1 MQGKQ
6 SNACRLR
13 CQRDDKSFIWEGNQ
27 KKEQK
32 KMLFSRNLLGNY
44 QFLLFFFSCQ
54 KDKDIFSWRLTGIGH
69 WHAAISY
76 LEVLQANESVKEYSL
91 EINRLRCPNLH
102 QDLILMWAT
111 SEGNNC
117 LCQTP
122 KHTLVSELFMFGRK
136 RETLDELTVAEEI
149 LVPCCGLNRNIFE
162 FSSSA
167 RTVWLLS
174 MSRVKV
180 DQHS

>member
-1 MQGKQ
+1 MSERWQKLY
-6 SNACRLR
+6 LR
-13 CQRDDKSFIWEGNQ
+13 REP
-27 KKEQK
+27 KKEKIKDVIQSELVGK
-32 KMLFSRNLLGNY
+32 LPVSAV
-44 QFLLFFFSCQ
+44 FFFSCQ
-54 KDKDIFSWRLTGIGH
+54 KDKDVFSWRLTGIGH

-76 LEVLQANESVKEYSL
+76 LEVLQANESVKEDSL

-111 SEGNNC
+111 SDGNNC

-122 KHTLVSELFMFGRK
+122 KHTLVSELFMFGRR
-136 RETLDELTVAEEI
+136 REILDELTVAEEI
-149 LVPCCGLNRNIFE
+149 LVPCCRLSRNIFE

>member
-1 MQGKQ
+1 MSERWQKLY
-6 SNACRLR
+6 LR
-13 CQRDDKSFIWEGNQ
+13 REPKKRKKKRFYSVRTCWETTSFCCC
-27 KKEQK
+27 
-32 KMLFSRNLLGNY
+32 
-44 QFLLFFFSCQ
+44 FFSCQ
-54 KDKDIFSWRLTGIGH
+54 KDKDAFSWRLTGIGH
-69 WHAAISY
+69 WHTAISY
-76 LEVLQANESVKEYSL
+76 LEVLQANESVKEDSL

-102 QDLILMWAT
+102 QDLVLMWAT
-111 SEGNNC
+111 SDGNNC

-122 KHTLVSELFMFGRK
+122 KHTLASELFMFGRR

-149 LVPCCGLNRNIFE
+149 LVPCCGLSRNIFE